1 MAAGGGGTLPPLSP
15 LDLALVLLSALLHAV
30 WSVSIKSSGDP
41 LCFNL
46 LQCWPVPIL
55 LGALIP
61 FVDFAEVPPAAW
73 QLLAATGVVHAL
85 YLYWMS
91 RAFEH
96 GDLSLVY
103 PIARSTPAF
112 LPLASFPLL
121 GEVPS
126 PLGALGI
133 GVVVMGV
140 WLVHG
145 VRRWRAELLREP
157 AAFFAFLTLAATVAY
172 SLIDKAAM
180 RELAGAPW
188 SSPVPRAIVYSL
200 LLSTAHMLFFGPLVL
215 RARGVAALRRTFGRE
230 FGKAT
235 AATFISFAGYTLI
248 LKAMETSLVSY
259 IVAVRQ
265 SSVLFA
271 LVLGVWILRER
282 PERERVFGALLTVGG
297 VALIAL
303 FP

>member
-1 MAAGGGGTLPPLSP
+1 MTP
-15 LDLALVLLSALLHAV
+15 LDLAFVLLSALLHAV
-30 WSVSIKSSGDP
+30 WSVSIKSSADP

-46 LQCWPVPIL
+46 LQSWPVPLL
-55 LGALIP
+55 LGAMLP
-61 FVDFAEVPPAAW
+61 FVDLAEVPRAVW
-73 QLLAATGVVHAL
+73 ELLLATGVAHSL

-91 RAFEH
+91 RAYEH

-112 LPLASFPLL
+112 LPLVALPLL

-133 GVVVMGV
+133 AIVVVGV

-145 VRRWRAELLREP
+145 AQRWRLELLMQP
-157 AAFFAFLTLAATVAY
+157 AARFAFLTLAATVAY

-180 RELAGAPW
+180 SGLAEAPW
-188 SSPVPRAIVYSL
+188 SSPVPRAIAYSL
-200 LLSTAHMLFFGPLVL
+200 LLSTAHVLLFGPLVL
-215 RARGVAALRRTFGRE
+215 RVRGLSALRATARSE
-230 FGKAT
+230 LPKAT
-235 AATFISFAGYTLI
+235 FATFISFGSYTLI
-248 LKAMETSLVSY
+248 LKAMETALVSY
-259 IVAVRQ
+259 VVAVRQ

-271 LVLGVWILRER
+271 LVLGVWLLRER
-282 PERERVFGALLTVGG
+282 PQRERIVGATATVIG

>member
-1 MAAGGGGTLPPLSP
+1 M
-15 LDLALVLLSALLHAV
+15 LLSALLHAV

-55 LGALIP
+55 LGALLP
-61 FVDFAEVPPAAW
+61 FVDLAEVPTAVW

-112 LPLASFPLL
+112 LPLVSFPLL

-126 PLGALGI
+126 PLGAVGI
-133 GVVVMGV
+133 AVVVAGV

-145 VRRWRAELLREP
+145 VHRWRPELLWEP
-157 AAFFAFLTLAATVAY
+157 AARFAFLTLAATIAY
-172 SLIDKAAM
+172 SLIDKTAM
-180 RELAGAPW
+180 LQLAHAPW
-188 SSPVPRAIVYSL
+188 SSRVPRAVVYSL
-200 LLSTAHMLFFGPLVL
+200 LLSTSHAICFAPLVL
-215 RARGVAALRRTFGRE
+215 ASRGVQALRRTARRE
-230 FGKAT
+230 LGKAT

-248 LKAMETSLVSY
+248 LKAMESALVSY
-259 IVAVRQ
+259 VVAVRQ

-271 LVLGVWILRER
+271 LVLGAWILRER
-282 PERERVFGALLTVGG
+282 PTRERVIGASATVLG

>member
-1 MAAGGGGTLPPLSP
+1 LSP
-15 LDLALVLLSALLHAV
+15 LDLAFVLLSALLHAV

-46 LQCWPVPIL
+46 LQSWPVPIL
-55 LGALIP
+55 LGALLP
-61 FVDFAEVPPAAW
+61 FVDLAEVPAAAW

-112 LPLASFPLL
+112 LPLVSFPLL

-126 PLGALGI
+126 VPGAIGI
-133 GVVVMGV
+133 AVVVAGV

-145 VRRWRAELLREP
+145 VRRWRLELLWEP
-157 AAFFAFLTLAATVAY
+157 AARFAFLTLAATVAY
-172 SLIDKAAM
+172 SMIDKAAM
-180 RELAGAPW
+180 LELAHAPW

-200 LLSTAHMLFFGPLVL
+200 LLSTAHALCFAPLVL
-215 RARGVAALRRTFGRE
+215 GARGVAALRRTARRE
-230 FGKAT
+230 IGKVT

-248 LKAMETSLVSY
+248 LKAMESALVSY
-259 IVAVRQ
+259 VVAVRQ

-271 LVLGVWILRER
+271 LVLGAWLLRER
-282 PERERVFGALLTVGG
+282 PTRERVIGASATVLG

>member
-1 MAAGGGGTLPPLSP
+1 
-15 LDLALVLLSALLHAV
+15 VLLSALLHAV

-55 LGALIP
+55 LGALLP
-61 FVDFAEVPPAAW
+61 FVDLAEVPTAVW

-112 LPLASFPLL
+112 LPLVSFPLL

-126 PLGALGI
+126 PLGAVGI
-133 GVVVMGV
+133 AVVVAGV

-145 VRRWRAELLREP
+145 VHRWRPELLWEP
-157 AAFFAFLTLAATVAY
+157 AARFAFLTLAATIAY
-172 SLIDKAAM
+172 SLIDKTAM
-180 RELAGAPW
+180 LQLAHAPW
-188 SSPVPRAIVYSL
+188 SSRVPRAVVYSL
-200 LLSTAHMLFFGPLVL
+200 LLSTSHAICFAPLVL
-215 RARGVAALRRTFGRE
+215 ASRGVQALRRTARRE
-230 FGKAT
+230 LGKAT

-248 LKAMETSLVSY
+248 LKAMESALVSY
-259 IVAVRQ
+259 VVAVRQ

-271 LVLGVWILRER
+271 LVLGAWILRER
-282 PERERVFGALLTVGG
+282 PTRERVIGASATVLG